1 MKMALFNKSKQAPAG
16 AQRLNFQIQA
26 MYDELFHF
34 DGEDFWMGVNGSTVL
49 TIRYLEHQG
58 NAGSVHINAHVVRK
72 VRVTPQLCQ
81 DLLTNPEYQ
90 FLVGRWRIEPDDEAD
105 GLSTVLLGAELLDQ
119 DGSLNID
126 DLGSIVGLLAE
137 SADNIDDEL
146 AARHGGMTAV
156 DSFENE

>member
-1 MKMALFNKSKQAPAG
+1 MKMALFNKSKQAPVG
-16 AQRLNFQIQA
+16 AQRLNSQIQA
-26 MYDELFHF
+26 MYDEVFHF

-49 TIRYLEHQG
+49 TIRYLEHQE

-81 DLLTNPEYQ
+81 DLLTNPEYH